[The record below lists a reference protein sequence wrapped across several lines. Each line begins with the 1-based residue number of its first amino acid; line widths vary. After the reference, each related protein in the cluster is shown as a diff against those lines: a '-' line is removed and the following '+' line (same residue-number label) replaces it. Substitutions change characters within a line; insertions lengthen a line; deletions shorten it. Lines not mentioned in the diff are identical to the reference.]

1 MSRRDNRENTGIK
14 LLSDVTAMILIGMV
28 LTLIITG
35 TETSMRISKS
45 ERINI
50 TPIRVQDIRDIGQ
63 WEFLSIADEELVD
76 TLHEHWW
83 RNKELIRI
91 YRGTLRI
98 GIDLSKAKDDWIH
111 LRGDTAV
118 VELPD
123 VHLLDDNFI
132 DEADS
137 DPFYETGS
145 WSQADREALYHKAKR
160 LMYERCYTQEN
171 LQTARDNAKEQLTQF
186 VRAMGFEHVEV
197 KLQGARSKG
206 QGAGE

>member
-1 MSRRDNRENTGIK
+1 MSRREKKENSGIK
-14 LLSDVTAMILIGMV
+14 LLSDVTAMIIIGMV

-50 TPIRVQDIRDIGQ
+50 TPIRVKDIRDIGE
-63 WEFLSIADEELVD
+63 WEFLSVSDEELVD
-76 TLHEHWW
+76 TLHESWW
-83 RNKELIRI
+83 RDKELIRV
-91 YRGTLRI
+91 YKGTLRF
-98 GIDLSKAKDDWIH
+98 GIDMSKAKKEWIH

-123 VHLLDDNFI
+123 VHLLDDDFI

-137 DPFYETGS
+137 EAFYETGS
-145 WSQADREALYHKAKR
+145 WSQADREALYQKAKR
-160 LMYERCYTQEN
+160 QMQDRCYTAEN
-171 LQTARDNAKEQLTQF
+171 LRIAHDNALEQLEQF

-197 KLQGARSKG
+197 RLLR
-206 QGAGE
+206 GER

>member
-1 MSRRDNRENTGIK
+1 MRKSVKRENNGIK

-50 TPIRVQDIRDIGQ
+50 TPLRVQDIRDLGQ
-63 WEFLSIADEELVD
+63 WEFLSISDEELVD
-76 TLHEHWW
+76 TLQEHWW

-98 GIDLSKAKDDWIH
+98 GIDLSKAKAEWIH
-111 LRGDTAV
+111 LKGDTAI

-132 DEADS
+132 DEANS
-137 DPFYETGS
+137 DPFYEAGS
-145 WSQADREALYHKAKR
+145 WTQADREALYRKAKK

-171 LQTARDNAKEQLTQF
+171 LQTARDNALEQLEQF
-186 VRAMGFEHVEV
+186 VHAMGFEHVII
-197 KLQGARSKG
+197 KLGVGGDS
-206 QGAGE
+206 

>member
-1 MSRRDNRENTGIK
+1 MRKSEKRENNGIK

-35 TETSMRISKS
+35 TETSFRISKS

-63 WEFLSIADEELVD
+63 WEFLSISDEELVD
-76 TLHEHWW
+76 TLQEHWW

-98 GIDLSKAKDDWIH
+98 GIDLSKAKAEWIH
-111 LRGDTAV
+111 LKGDTAI

-132 DEADS
+132 DEANS
-137 DPFYETGS
+137 DPFYEAGS
-145 WSQADREALYHKAKR
+145 WTQADREALYRKAKK

-171 LQTARDNAKEQLTQF
+171 LQTARDNALEQLEQF
-186 VRAMGFEHVEV
+186 VHAMGFEHVII
-197 KLQGARSKG
+197 KLGVGGDS
-206 QGAGE
+206 

>member
-1 MSRRDNRENTGIK
+1 MRKSEKREDNGIK

-63 WEFLSIADEELVD
+63 WEFLSISDEELVD
-76 TLHEHWW
+76 TLQEHWW

-98 GIDLSKAKDDWIH
+98 GIDLSKAKAEWIH
-111 LRGDTAV
+111 LKGDTAI

-132 DEADS
+132 DEANS
-137 DPFYETGS
+137 DPFYEAGS
-145 WSQADREALYHKAKR
+145 WTQADREALYRKAKK

-171 LQTARDNAKEQLTQF
+171 LQTARDNALEQLEQF
-186 VRAMGFEHVEV
+186 VHAMGFEHVII
-197 KLQGARSKG
+197 KLGVGGDS
-206 QGAGE
+206 